1 MTDPGPEQPLPPSAV
16 PAPSQWAAPSPWE
29 PPDRQ
34 PPVSPAPPSA
44 ASADPTASAVP
55 VPAPDPS
62 AAADAPPAPTPP
74 APGTPYQVPAGPG
87 AAPPFAA
94 PPVEGRSARLWIGLS
109 VAALAV
115 LICCGGGTIALVGLI
130 ITGGEAINEQA
141 QVAVDDYFDAVSQ
154 QQFGAAYGMLCAE
167 AQRRESLD
175 EFTDRLAAEPEI
187 AAYEVGQVSVTSR
200 IVVPVEVTYR
210 QGGADTLRVSL
221 NQDTG
226 TGELEVCGIEE

>member
-1 MTDPGPEQPLPPSAV
+1 M
-16 PAPSQWAAPSPWE
+16 
-29 PPDRQ
+29 
-34 PPVSPAPPSA
+34 VSPAPA
-44 ASADPTASAVP
+44 ASADPTVGTAPAP
-55 VPAPDPS
+55 VPDPPA
-62 AAADAPPAPTPP
+62 AAADPPAPTPADPTP
-74 APGTPYQVPAGPG
+74 ADPGAPYQVPAGPG

-175 EFTDRLAAEPEI
+175 EFTDRIAAEPEI
-187 AAYEVGQVSVTSR
+187 ASYEVGQVSVATR

-210 QGGADTLRVSL
+210 QGGVDTLRVSL

>member
-1 MTDPGPEQPLPPSAV
+1 MTDPGPERPLPPSAV
-16 PAPSQWAAPSPWE
+16 PAGSPWAAPSPWE

-34 PPVSPAPPSA
+34 SPVSPAPA
-44 ASADPTASAVP
+44 ASADPTVSVD
-55 VPAPDPS
+55 PAPVQAPV
-62 AAADAPPAPTPP
+62 AAATDPPAPTPP
-74 APGTPYQVPAGPG
+74 ADPGAPYQVPAGPG